1 MGRVVEGHCRGG
13 EHLPGAAGTVEEVV
27 GVVLETAGRSER
39 GRPEIRPPGAET
51 PAEVEV
57 DERPHSKGVGMKV
70 KQKIIETR
78 AGFRCRVCD
87 RRFRTEEAAFVHQS
101 YNCSRDGR

>member
-1 MGRVVEGHCRGG
+1 
-13 EHLPGAAGTVEEVV
+13 
-27 GVVLETAGRSER
+27 
-39 GRPEIRPPGAET
+39 
-51 PAEVEV
+51 
-57 DERPHSKGVGMKV
+57 MKV

-101 YNCSRDGR
+101 YDCSPDLRPLAIRAHVVENRKE

>member
-1 MGRVVEGHCRGG
+1 
-13 EHLPGAAGTVEEVV
+13 
-27 GVVLETAGRSER
+27 
-39 GRPEIRPPGAET
+39 
-51 PAEVEV
+51 
-57 DERPHSKGVGMKV
+57 MKV

-101 YNCSRDGR
+101 YDRSPDLRPLAIRAHVVENSEED